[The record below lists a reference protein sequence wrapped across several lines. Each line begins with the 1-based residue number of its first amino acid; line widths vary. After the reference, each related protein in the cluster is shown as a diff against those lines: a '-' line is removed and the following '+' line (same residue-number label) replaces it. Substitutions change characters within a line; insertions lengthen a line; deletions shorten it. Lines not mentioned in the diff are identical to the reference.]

1 MQTKYVYINFGFHCE
16 AILKQFRQNS
26 KRRSLKYN
34 NRQKGLLT
42 RVGLVGMPVFRVVGE
57 VMLAGPVL
65 LFPAIGIEDIGDVGD
80 VGVIGDFGD
89 ALLSNIFFRS

>member
-1 MQTKYVYINFGFHCE
+1 
-16 AILKQFRQNS
+16 
-26 KRRSLKYN
+26 
-34 NRQKGLLT
+34 
-42 RVGLVGMPVFRVVGE
+42 MPVFRAVGE

-65 LFPAIGIEDIGDVGD
+65 LIPAIGIEDIGDVGD